1 MPKKVKKS
9 KTKTQKSKKIE
20 KTKPKKAKIK
30 KVSKKIKKVERA
42 KKYNVKIIKE
52 KLIPF
57 EPIITKI
64 EDQYMVAVTSPP
76 GQPADTLPKVLPA
89 LYGTMMGIKMSYP
102 KSQRSGFGGFEIY
115 SRWPN
120 AHLVPKDEWV
130 AELALKVDKTA
141 EEFFNTHKDVREK
154 ILKKRKEN
162 APGVEVRFEK
172 WNYGMVGIILHIGSF
187 SEEGPTVKKLH
198 DHIVNSGY
206 VFNGVHEEVYLSD
219 PRRTK
224 EESLK
229 TVILYP
235 VRKGSDEEVAKFK
248 KELEE
253 HQIIF

>member
-1 MPKKVKKS
+1 MPKKAKRSKIKK
-9 KTKTQKSKKIE
+9 QKSKKV
-20 KTKPKKAKIK
+20 KTTKQKKLK
-30 KVSKKIKKVERA
+30 KF
-42 KKYNVKIIKE
+42 NVKVVKE

-57 EPIITKI
+57 EPIITNM
-64 EDQYMVAVTSPP
+64 EDQYMVVVATPP
-76 GQPADTLPKVLPA
+76 GEPADTLPKVMPA

-115 SRWPN
+115 GRWPN

-172 WNYGMVGIILHIGSF
+172 WDYGTVGIILHIGPF

-198 DHIVNSGY
+198 NHIVNSGY

-219 PRRTK
+219 PRRTN

-235 VRKGSDEEVAKFK
+235 VKKGTDEEVAKFK

-253 HQIIF
+253 HQINF

>member
-9 KTKTQKSKKIE
+9 KKIKK
-20 KTKPKKAKIK
+20 KPKKQKIK
-30 KVSKKIKKVERA
+30 KVSKKIKKIKKA
-42 KKYNVKIIKE
+42 KKFNVKVVKE
-52 KLIPF
+52 KLVPF
-57 EPIITKI
+57 EPIIS
-64 EDQYMVAVTSPP
+64 EMENQYMVVVTTPP
-76 GQPADTLPKVLPA
+76 GQPTDTLPKVIPA

-102 KSQRSGFGGFEIY
+102 KSQRGGFGGFEIY
-115 SRWPN
+115 GRWPN

-130 AELALKVDKTA
+130 SELGLKVDKTA

-154 ILKKRKEN
+154 ILKKREEN
-162 APGVEVRFEK
+162 APCVEVRFEK
-172 WNYGMVGIILHIGSF
+172 WDYGTVGIILHIGSF
-187 SEEGPTVKKLH
+187 SEEGPTVKRLH
-198 DHIVNSGY
+198 NHIVNSGY

-235 VRKGSDEEVAKFK
+235 IRKGTDDEVVKFK

-253 HQIIF
+253 HQINF